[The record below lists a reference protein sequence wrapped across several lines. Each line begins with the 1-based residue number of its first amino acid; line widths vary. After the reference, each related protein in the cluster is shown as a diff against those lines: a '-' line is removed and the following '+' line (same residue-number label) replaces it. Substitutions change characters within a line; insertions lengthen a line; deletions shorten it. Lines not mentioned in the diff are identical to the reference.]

1 MAVRAYIKKESDGHC
16 VVYCRR
22 DRFKHLFRIGT
33 HKDTDTAFRLALKS
47 GDVEWAGRIFEDGK
61 LF

>member
-1 MAVRAYIKKESDGHC
+1 MAVRAYIKKESDGRC

-22 DRFKHLFRIGT
+22 DRFKHLFPVGA
-33 HKDTDTAFRLALKS
+33 HKETDIYFELALKA
-47 GDVEWAGRIFEDGK
+47 GTIEWAGRIFEDGK